1 VAHGFINEKTTHYPS
16 LKSQLLIQGGSHALT
31 KFDTINSHLRRSIV
45 TPGQLVIVPDDT
57 TASCTFEEA
66 WLMTRAR
73 EIDLALSLEPRAG
86 VEILNNYDLLQ
97 GLLGYSSIGIG
108 STTAAWGRHL
118 SGVEDTLKDIEKLH
132 QQHLK
137 GGVSAR
143 AEFIAKRQALF
154 QKLDTQL
161 QGVGHYGTSL
171 RHNKSIKKML
181 GISTQRYLHR
191 QEIDGYAQRINKI
204 ASTSRFLS
212 KGGFVGMAL
221 DVGAAG
227 LAIQE
232 ACSTGREEQCR
243 KASYVEGGKVA
254 AGITGSHF
262 GGKVGAY
269 GGRIVCAVGLGVVSG
284 GWGALSCGI
293 IGGAVGGYVGGTWAG
308 KFGESMGDL
317 MYRWEGL

>member
-1 VAHGFINEKTTHYPS
+1 MAHGFINEKTTHYPS
-16 LKSQLLIQGGSHALT
+16 LKSQLLIQRGSHAFT
-31 KFDTINSHLRRSIV
+31 KFDTTNSHLRRSMV
-45 TPGQLVIVPDDT
+45 TPGQLVIVPDDS

-73 EIDLALSLEPRAG
+73 EVDLALSLEPRAG

-118 SGVEDTLKDIEKLH
+118 SGVEDTLKEIEKLH

-137 GGVSAR
+137 GGASAR
-143 AEFIAKRQALF
+143 AEFIAKRQVLF

-181 GISTQRYLHR
+181 GISTRSYLHR
-191 QEIDGYAQRINKI
+191 QEVDGYAQRINKI

-212 KGGFVGMAL
+212 KGGYVGMAL

-232 ACSTGREEQCR
+232 ACSMGREEQCR
-243 KASYVEGGKVA
+243 KARYVEGAKA
-254 AGITGSHF
+254 AGGITGSYY
-262 GGKVGAY
+262 GGKFGARA
-269 GGRIVCAVGLGVVSG
+269 GLLVCGLGLGIVSG
-284 GWGALSCGI
+284 GWGALSCRI
-293 IGGAVGGYVGGTWAG
+293 IGGAAGGYIGGLLGGGAG
-308 KFGESMGDL
+308 EFTGDVI
-317 MYRWEGL
+317 YEGAH

>member
-1 VAHGFINEKTTHYPS
+1 MAHGFINEKTTHYPS
-16 LKSQLLIQGGSHALT
+16 LKSQLLIQCGSHALI
-31 KFDTINSHLRRSIV
+31 KFDTINSHLRRTVV

-73 EIDLALSLEPRAG
+73 EIDLALSLDPKAG
-86 VEILNNYDLLQ
+86 IEILNNYDLLQ

-118 SGVEDTLKDIEKLH
+118 TGVEETLKGIEKLH

-137 GGVSAR
+137 GGGLAR
-143 AEFIAKRQALF
+143 AEFIARRQVLF

-171 RHNKSIKKML
+171 RHNQSIKKML
-181 GISTQRYLHR
+181 GISTRRYLHR
-191 QEIDGYAQRINKI
+191 QAIDGYAQRISKI

-212 KGGFVGMAL
+212 KGGYVGMAL

-232 ACSTGREEQCR
+232 ACSTGRDEQCI
-243 KASYVEGGKVA
+243 KARYVEGAKVT
-254 AGITGSHF
+254 AGIGGSAILGHGGAALGGAACF
-262 GGKVGAY
+262 FVLGIPSGGLGAMGCGIVGGALGGYAGGKL
-269 GGRIVCAVGLGVVSG
+269 GGVLGERMGEKLYEVV
-284 GWGALSCGI
+284 
-293 IGGAVGGYVGGTWAG
+293 VQ
-308 KFGESMGDL
+308 
-317 MYRWEGL
+317 

>member
-1 VAHGFINEKTTHYPS
+1 MAHGFINEKTTHYSS
-16 LKSQLLIQGGSHALT
+16 LKSQLLIQRGSHALT
-31 KFDTINSHLRRSIV
+31 KFDTTNSHLRRSMV
-45 TPGQLVIVPDDT
+45 TPGQLVIVPDDS

-73 EIDLALSLEPRAG
+73 EVDLALSLDPRAG

-108 STTAAWGRHL
+108 SSTAAWGRHL
-118 SGVEDTLKDIEKLH
+118 TGVEDTLKQIEKLH

-137 GGVSAR
+137 GGASAR
-143 AEFIAKRQALF
+143 AEFIARRQALF
-154 QKLDTQL
+154 QKLDMQL

-181 GISTQRYLHR
+181 GISTRSYLHR

-212 KGGFVGMAL
+212 KGGYVGMAL

-243 KASYVEGGKVA
+243 KARYVEGGKA
-254 AGITGSHF
+254 SGGIMGSYI
-262 GGKVGAY
+262 GGKLGAHA
-269 GGRIVCAVGLGVVSG
+269 GGAVCVFGLGIVSG
-284 GWGALSCGI
+284 GWGALTCGI
-293 IGGAVGGYVGGTWAG
+293 IGGAAGGYGGG
-308 KFGESMGDL
+308 IIGGGLGERFGDL
-317 MYRWEGL
+317 IYEGER

>member
-1 VAHGFINEKTTHYPS
+1 M
-16 LKSQLLIQGGSHALT
+16 KSQLLIQRGSHALT
-31 KFDTINSHLRRSIV
+31 KFDTVNSHLRRSMV

-137 GGVSAR
+137 GGVSAK

-181 GISTQRYLHR
+181 GISTRRYLHR
-191 QEIDGYAQRINKI
+191 QEIDWYAQRINKI

-212 KGGFVGMAL
+212 KGGYVGMTL

-243 KASYVEGGKVA
+243 KARYVEGGKVV

-262 GGKVGAY
+262 GGVL
-269 GGRIVCAVGLGVVSG
+269 GGKAGPIICAIGLGVVSG
-284 GWGALSCGI
+284 GWGALGCGI
-293 IGGAVGGYVGGTWAG
+293 IGAAAGGYIGGKIG
-308 KFGESMGDL
+308 GGLGEYTGDL
-317 MYRWEGL
+317 IYEGQY

>member
-1 VAHGFINEKTTHYPS
+1 MAHGFINEKTAHYPS
-16 LKSQLLIQGGSHALT
+16 LKSQLLMQRGSRALI
-31 KFDTINSHLRRSIV
+31 KFDTINSHLRRTVV

-73 EIDLALSLEPRAG
+73 EIDLALSLDPKAG

-118 SGVEDTLKDIEKLH
+118 NGVEETLKDIERLH

-137 GGVSAR
+137 GGGSAR
-143 AEFIAKRQALF
+143 AEFIAKRQVLF

-171 RHNKSIKKML
+171 QHNESIKKML
-181 GISTQRYLHR
+181 GISTRRYLHR
-191 QEIDGYAQRINKI
+191 QAIDGYAQRISKI

-212 KGGFVGMAL
+212 KGGYVGMAL

-232 ACSTGREEQCR
+232 ACSMGREEQCR
-243 KASYVEGGKVA
+243 KARYVEGSKA
-254 AGITGSHF
+254 AGGIAGSYGGGRF
-262 GGKVGAY
+262 GAFA
-269 GGRIVCAVGLGVVSG
+269 GRIVCAVGLGVVSG

-293 IGGAVGGYVGGTWAG
+293 IGGAAGGYVGGTLG
-308 KFGESMGDL
+308 GMFGESIGDL
-317 MYRWEGL
+317 VYKQEGF

>member
-1 VAHGFINEKTTHYPS
+1 MAHGFINEKTTHYPS
-16 LKSQLLIQGGSHALT
+16 LKSQLLMQRGSHALT
-31 KFDTINSHLRRSIV
+31 KFDTINSHLRRSMV
-45 TPGQLVIVPDDT
+45 TPGQLVIVPDDS

-73 EIDLALSLEPRAG
+73 DIDLALSLEPRAG

-97 GLLGYSSIGIG
+97 GLLGYSSIGIS
-108 STTAAWGRHL
+108 STTAAGGRHL
-118 SGVEDTLKDIEKLH
+118 KGVEETLRNIEKLH

-137 GGVSAR
+137 GGASAR
-143 AEFIAKRQALF
+143 SEFIAKRQVLF

-171 RHNKSIKKML
+171 RHNESIKKML

-191 QEIDGYAQRINKI
+191 QAIDGYAQRIKKL

-212 KGGFVGMAL
+212 KGGYVGMAL

-232 ACSTGREEQCR
+232 ACSTGREEQCK
-243 KASYVEGGKVA
+243 KARYVEGGKA
-254 AGITGSHF
+254 AGGITGSYF
-262 GGKVGAY
+262 GGWLGAEA
-269 GGRIVCAVGLGVVSG
+269 GGVMCAVGLGVISG

-293 IGGAVGGYVGGTWAG
+293 IGGAAGGYVGGKIAG
-308 KFGESMGDL
+308 EWGERGGHLIYGGID
-317 MYRWEGL
+317 

>member
-1 VAHGFINEKTTHYPS
+1 MANGFINEKTIHYPS
-16 LKSQLLIQGGSHALT
+16 LKNQLLMQRGSYAQT
-31 KFDTINSHLRRSIV
+31 KFVTINSHLRRSMV
-45 TPGQLVIVPDDT
+45 TPGQLVIVPDDS

-73 EIDLALSLEPRAG
+73 EIDLALSLDPKAG
-86 VEILNNYDLLQ
+86 VEVLNNYDLLQ

-118 SGVEDTLKDIEKLH
+118 TGVEETLKDFEKLH

-137 GGVSAR
+137 GGSSAR
-143 AEFIAKRQALF
+143 SEFIVKRQALF

-171 RHNKSIKKML
+171 RHNESIKKML

-191 QEIDGYAQRINKI
+191 QTIDGYAQRINKI

-212 KGGFVGMAL
+212 KGGYVGMAL

-243 KASYVEGGKVA
+243 KARYVEGGKVA
-254 AGITGSHF
+254 GGIAGSHF
-262 GGKVGAY
+262 GGKLGARA
-269 GGRIVCAVGLGVVSG
+269 GGLVCAVGLGVVSG

-293 IGGAVGGYVGGTWAG
+293 IGGVVGGYTGGII
-308 KFGESMGDL
+308 FGGLGELAGDL
-317 MYRWEGL
+317 IYEGAH